1 MGKRVSA
8 DRPRETTL
16 DSPTA
21 QRILEAAERVLT
33 DQGYSRLT
41 LQAIEQESGEF
52 RALVAYYFGNK
63 QGLVQA
69 VVDSLMSEGD
79 AALRQKLAEVA
90 DSADRVLALLETQ
103 REISADW
110 RGFRAFFELLPHIMH
125 DDQMRTRLAESYRS
139 SRELDRQLLE
149 SASDALEPPDF
160 DRLAALS
167 VAVVEGLAV
176 QFAADPE
183 RFDHEGTYRL
193 WQSMVLR
200 LLEGNGGQ
208 IS

>member
-41 LQAIEQESGEF
+41 LQAIERESGEF

-90 DSADRVLALLETQ
+90 GSADRVLALLETQ

-183 RFDHEGTYRL
+183 GFDHEGTYRL

-200 LLEGNGGQ
+200 LLEGTGGR

>member
-8 DRPRETTL
+8 DRPREATL

-41 LQAIEQESGEF
+41 LQAIERESGEF

-139 SRELDRQLLE
+139 SRELDRQILE
-149 SASDALEPPDF
+149 SASDALELPDF

-183 RFDHEGTYRL
+183 HFDHEGTYRL

-200 LLEGNGGQ
+200 LLEGSGGKA
-208 IS
+208 S

>member
-1 MGKRVSA
+1 VGKRVSA

-41 LQAIEQESGEF
+41 LQAIEQESGEY

-79 AALRQKLAEVA
+79 AALRARLEEVA

-110 RGFRAFFELLPHIMH
+110 RGFRAFFELLPHIMR
-125 DDQMRTRLAESYRS
+125 DDEMRARLVESYRS
-139 SRELDRQLLE
+139 SRELDGQFLE
-149 SASDALEPPDF
+149 SVSDVLGPPDS

-167 VAVVEGLAV
+167 VAIVEGLAV

-183 RFDHEGTYRL
+183 HFDHEGTYRL
-193 WQSMVLR
+193 WQSMVLH
-200 LLEGNGGQ
+200 LLEAGGGLR
-208 IS
+208 S